1 MLRQHLLFV
10 VLIQKRAVPTGYLE
24 AQSLER
30 TRGFSDPREAAGAA
44 VGLVT
49 P

>member
-24 AQSLER
+24 AQSLKR
-30 TRGFSDPREAAGAA
+30 TRGFSDPHRRQEGWR
-44 VGLVT
+44 G
-49 P
+49 

>member
-24 AQSLER
+24 AQSLKR
-30 TRGFSDPREAAGAA
+30 IRGFSDPHRRQEGWR
-44 VGLVT
+44 G
-49 P
+49 